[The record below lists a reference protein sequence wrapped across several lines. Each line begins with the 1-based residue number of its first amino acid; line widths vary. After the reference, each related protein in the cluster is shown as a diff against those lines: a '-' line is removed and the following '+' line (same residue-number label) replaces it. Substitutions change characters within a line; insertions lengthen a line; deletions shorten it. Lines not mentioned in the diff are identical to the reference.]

1 MGILAFTPIRL
12 PGPWD
17 IGIALDRHILRSDF
31 LGYDEYDH
39 PQFNTVRTQLGEALF
54 LVKYRNDRSHVAD
67 IVETISAFIRENIAL
82 RFKIDVICPVPPSR
96 MSRPFQPVPVIAE
109 ALAETLSIPFDGKSI
124 SRQPSANLAKNMSS
138 YEERQD
144 MVEKS
149 LKIQPGAFSNKT
161 ILLLDD
167 LYQTGAT
174 AETIA
179 KACRIEGRAA
189 QIVFLAI
196 TKTRV

>member
-1 MGILAFTPIRL
+1 MGILPINPIRL

-17 IGIALDRHILRSDF
+17 FGIVLDRHVLRSDF
-31 LGYDEYDH
+31 LGYDGHDH
-39 PQFNTVRTQLGEALF
+39 PQFNTVRTPLGEAVF
-54 LVKYRNDRSHVAD
+54 LVKYRNDRSRVVD
-67 IVETISAFIRENIAL
+67 IVDTASAFIRESIIP
-82 RFKIDVICPVPPSR
+82 RFLIDVICPVPPSR
-96 MSRPFQPVPVIAE
+96 TSRPFQPVQAIAE
-109 ALAETLSIPFDGKSI
+109 ALAEALSIPFDVESI

-149 LKIQPGAFSNKT
+149 LKIQPGAFSHKT

-179 KACRIEGRAA
+179 KACRIEGNAA

-196 TKTRV
+196 TKTRD